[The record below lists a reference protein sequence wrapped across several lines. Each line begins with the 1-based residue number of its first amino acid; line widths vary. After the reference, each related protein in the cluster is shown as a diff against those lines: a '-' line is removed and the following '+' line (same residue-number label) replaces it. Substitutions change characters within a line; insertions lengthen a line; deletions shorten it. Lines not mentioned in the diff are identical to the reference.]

1 MKDIWVEKYRP
12 KTVDEYVFKDEAQK
26 HQVKSWIAV
35 GGIPHLLFSGSA
47 GTGKTTLAKGPVK
60 RFNMEKALLQRDIVP
75 RRARTQNG
83 RAPPQPCDGTREMPV
98 GVGSARPSSVGAATG
113 AWRRLTRWTRGD

>member
-26 HQVKSWIAV
+26 HQVKSWIAD

-47 GTGKTTLAKGPVK
+47 GTGKTTLAKVLINDLGVQD
-60 RFNMEKALLQRDIVP
+60 ADVLLINASRDNGVDLI
-75 RRARTQNG
+75 RRKITNFSE
-83 RAPPQPCDGTREMPV
+83 TMPWGDYKV
-98 GVGSARPSSVGAATG
+98 ILLDEADYISCLLYTSDAA
-113 AWRRLTRWTRGD
+113 DE